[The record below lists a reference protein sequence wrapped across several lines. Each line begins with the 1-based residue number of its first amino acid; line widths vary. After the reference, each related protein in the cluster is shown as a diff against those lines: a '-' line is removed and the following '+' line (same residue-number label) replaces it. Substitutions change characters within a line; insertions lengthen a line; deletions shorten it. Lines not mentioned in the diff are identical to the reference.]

1 MSGRRPDALVDS
13 DLFIEIYDQLSAHY
27 RQQGLTGRRLD
38 KAMVEAL
45 PHRLEQILDGST
57 VQDRDAPGQPTT
69 TVRRE
74 AAAMRLR

>member
-1 MSGRRPDALVDS
+1 MTDEMIQCLVGDRMRLVDS

-57 VQDRDAPGQPTT
+57 VQ
-69 TVRRE
+69 
-74 AAAMRLR
+74 